1 MEQKQLPFILA
12 GVLLMTL
19 QPLLVTLSQN
29 ADGQLD
35 YSPMSSTLL
44 SELGKMG
51 ISSGFLFAGTSAL
64 KPQVKLQRREL
75 LEYSVPALIY
85 FVNNNLNFVILS
97 HVSATTFQLLSQLKT
112 VFTGLLFRFFLSRH
126 LTFYQYVAIWQLA
139 CGTAVSQLPPCLAG
153 GSESSGPKGSSLL
166 GLLLSMVSCVLSAF
180 GGIYSEKLL
189 KDKPND
195 SIHWQNIQLYMW
207 GVLFNL
213 LGMFLHSG
221 VDLLQSEGFFRG
233 FNAWACAVVLNNA
246 LNGLAISAILKYADN
261 IARVYAHAAAM
272 LVTMVLSVFLF
283 GQTPTPQLVIAV
295 AVVAASAVQ
304 YSYKPAAAGAAVG
317 GQAHR
322 YQPVQQREDEQEL
335 ASVRPQAVGAPSAVD
350 AAEPQRGTGG
360 G

>member
-1 MEQKQLPFILA
+1 MLDRQQLPYILA
-12 GVLLMTL
+12 GVFLMTL

-29 ADGQLD
+29 SDGQLD
-35 YSPMSSTLL
+35 YSPLSSTLL

-51 ISSGFLFAGTSAL
+51 ISVGLFFAKPAPQSA
-64 KPQVKLQRREL
+64 QVKLERREA

-85 FVNNNLNFVILS
+85 FVNNNLNFLILS

-112 VFTGLLFRFFLSRH
+112 VFTGLLFRFVLSRR

-139 CGTAVSQLPPCLAG
+139 CGTAVSQLPPCVLGGAG
-153 GSESSGPKGSSLL
+153 AGPARSSMM

-195 SIHWQNIQLYMW
+195 SIHWQNIQLYAW
-207 GVLFNL
+207 GVLFNF
-213 LGMFLHSG
+213 LGLFLHSG
-221 VDLLQSEGFFRG
+221 AELLQSEGFFKG
-233 FNAWACAVVLNNA
+233 YNAWACAVVLNNA

-261 IARVYAHAAAM
+261 IARVYAHASAM

-295 AVVAASAVQ
+295 GVVAASAVQ
-304 YSYKPAAAGAAVG
+304 YSYNPDRPGST
-317 GQAHR
+317 AHR
-322 YQPVQQREDEQEL
+322 YQQVQQQQEKEL
-335 ASVRPQAVGAPSAVD
+335 ATVVGAGAGDRPSD
-350 AAEPQRGTGG
+350 SEKTGR
-360 G
+360 